1 MLNIK
6 DVRKRLKDNP
16 EPKEVKEIRDKI
28 LSSFD
33 KLEFIEEGHKYFL
46 HNDDGTTTE
55 LKSVSETIHQFVPFV
70 DWEEKAQNCALKE

>member
-28 LSSFD
+28 L
-33 KLEFIEEGHKYFL
+33 L
-46 HNDDGTTTE
+46 N
-55 LKSVSETIHQFVPFV
+55 P
-70 DWEEKAQNCALKE
+70 A